1 MTSLGIPKSN
11 TLIIQ
16 EYGRWSLIGVTN
28 IHACPSI
35 QKKKKKKSDE
45 KLPKCQNKLILME
58 ALDDNVVVDILVDS
72 MGIDV
77 FLLKESKRSKT
88 WQ

>member
-1 MTSLGIPKSN
+1 MVLNWGYQYPCMSFHT
-11 TLIIQ
+11 
-16 EYGRWSLIGVTN
+16 
-28 IHACPSI
+28 
-35 QKKKKKKSDE
+35 KKKSDE

>member
-1 MTSLGIPKSN
+1 MVLNWGYQYPCMSFHT
-11 TLIIQ
+11 
-16 EYGRWSLIGVTN
+16 
-28 IHACPSI
+28 
-35 QKKKKKKSDE
+35 KKKKKSDE